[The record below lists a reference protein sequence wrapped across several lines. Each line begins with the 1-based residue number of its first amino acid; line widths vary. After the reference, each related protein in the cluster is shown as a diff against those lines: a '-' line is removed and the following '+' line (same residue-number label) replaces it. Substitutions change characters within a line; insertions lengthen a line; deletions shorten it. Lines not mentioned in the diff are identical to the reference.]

1 MKVLIADGSPMIT
14 ERLTALMLD
23 IPSVRLLAP
32 AVTGGAVLE
41 SVRASATDVLVMD
54 ARIASGDSR
63 GFIAALRREKPS
75 LVVII
80 LSNLVDPLY
89 RQHFESAGANLFLDK
104 SNEFI
109 HLRQFI
115 CELVTVRRRGRARPG
130 KTACASEL
138 PISSCGWV
146 SRSVSWCSVRRASWS
161 ALGLASQFPALS
173 LGVGRQVPTPEM
185 PQSFRRTN
193 TDET

>member
-1 MKVLIADGSPMIT
+1 MKVLIADGSQMIT
-14 ERLTALMLD
+14 ERLTALMLEV
-23 IPSVRLLAP
+23 PRVRLLAH
-32 AVTGGAVLE
+32 AATGEAVLN
-41 SVRASATDVLVMD
+41 SVRAYAPDILVMD

-109 HLRQFI
+109 HLRQFVR
-115 CELVTVRRRGRARPG
+115 ELVHCPDEKEGKARKDGMCKRIAHIKLRVGLQIGLFVLSAASLLVGPRARVAVPG
-130 KTACASEL
+130 LERGGGAVSPCARNAAILSEDKH
-138 PISSCGWV
+138 
-146 SRSVSWCSVRRASWS
+146 R
-161 ALGLASQFPALS
+161 
-173 LGVGRQVPTPEM
+173 
-185 PQSFRRTN
+185 
-193 TDET
+193 

>member
-1 MKVLIADGSPMIT
+1 MKVLIADGSQMVT
-14 ERLTALMLD
+14 ERLTTLMLE
-23 IPSVRLLAP
+23 IPRVRLLAP
-32 AVTGGAVLE
+32 AVTGEAVLK
-41 SVRASATDVLVMD
+41 SVRAYAPDVLVMD
-54 ARIASGDSR
+54 ARMASGDSR

-115 CELVTVRRRGRARPG
+115 CELVQCPHEREGKARKDGLRKRIAHIKLRVGLQIGLFVLSTASLLVGHRARVAVPG
-130 KTACASEL
+130 LEPGGGAACPHARIAAILSEDKH
-138 PISSCGWV
+138 G
-146 SRSVSWCSVRRASWS
+146 
-161 ALGLASQFPALS
+161 
-173 LGVGRQVPTPEM
+173 
-185 PQSFRRTN
+185 
-193 TDET
+193 